1 MSVGIK
7 THQLNAHMLC
17 FNIGKNQ
24 SKSST
29 TNGEITAQK
38 SRNALLKQLCNN
50 FFRKLTF
57 FLTVMIQTRYNQ
69 VLEPSK
75 SECS

>member
-38 SRNALLKQLCNN
+38 SRNALLKHNYAI
-50 FFRKLTF
+50 TF
-57 FLTVMIQTRYNQ
+57 FENS
-69 VLEPSK
+69 PS
-75 SECS
+75 S